1 MDYKVLARDFQ
12 LTPAIEEY
20 LEKRM
25 AKPDRLLRV
34 HGDLISVPD
43 VKVEKEG
50 GIYKVEITAHFKKIN
65 KIIKVEQ
72 RGGDLYE
79 IIDNV
84 TDSFERKINKM
95 KTKLQEHFSDTVEY
109 DIPPRK
115 DAFVQDKSMDI
126 IKRQK
131 RYDLSIMTV
140 DEAVLQIDMLGHQF
154 FVFKNAET
162 DEVNAVY
169 RRNDNSLGLIQFND

>member
-43 VKVEKEG
+43 VKIEKEG

-109 DIPPRK
+109 DIPPSK
-115 DAFVQDKSMDI
+115 DAFVQDK
-126 IKRQK
+126 
-131 RYDLSIMTV
+131 
-140 DEAVLQIDMLGHQF
+140 
-154 FVFKNAET
+154 
-162 DEVNAVY
+162 
-169 RRNDNSLGLIQFND
+169 

>member
-1 MDYKVLARDFQ
+1 
-12 LTPAIEEY
+12 
-20 LEKRM
+20 
-25 AKPDRLLRV
+25 
-34 HGDLISVPD
+34 
-43 VKVEKEG
+43 
-50 GIYKVEITAHFKKIN
+50 
-65 KIIKVEQ
+65 
-72 RGGDLYE
+72 
-79 IIDNV
+79 
-84 TDSFERKINKM
+84 
-95 KTKLQEHFSDTVEY
+95 
-109 DIPPRK
+109 
-115 DAFVQDKSMDI
+115 MDI